1 MRTTRTL
8 VLEVETDEVLVDEP
22 VTVRVRDRLHN
33 PVEGATVA
41 TRRKYVTTDKTGR
54 CQLSFH
60 APGFWSLTATKAA
73 EGELTYKPGAA
84 LVRAI
89 TRPAMAQRIRRIAG
103 YSG

>member
-8 VLEVETDEVLVDEP
+8 VLDVETDEVLVGEP

-33 PVEGATVA
+33 PIEGATVA
-41 TRRKYVTTDKTGR
+41 TRRKYATTDETGR
-54 CQLSFH
+54 CRFSFH
-60 APGFWSLTATKAA
+60 APGLWSLTATKSAQ
-73 EGELTYKPGAA
+73 GETTYRPTAA

-103 YSG
+103 TSG